1 LGKADEARR
10 AEESLPKQR
19 LNFREPWPVRV
30 ILVDCKKLRVIMHG
44 SQKSPR
50 VLQRVTERFLADDMD
65 SRLFGSKAVLSVQP
79 GYRQDVD
86 EIQPFV
92 LQHSAQVVIDPG
104 PREVLVAPG
113 LGPAEGTIA
122 EGHDLNLGDPL
133 PSPQVKLRDH
143 PAAKNAASQL
153 HAVTPVV
160 SRFTTETR
168 LADQS
173 LLPRLGPTPH

>member
-1 LGKADEARR
+1 
-10 AEESLPKQR
+10 
-19 LNFREPWPVRV
+19 V

-65 SRLFGSKAVLSVQP
+65 SRLFGSKTVLSVQP
-79 GYRQDVD
+79 GRTEDVNK
-86 EIQPFV
+86 IQPLLAKHGV
-92 LQHSAQVVIDPG
+92 EVRVHAGRWGELVSA
-104 PREVLVAPG
+104 G

-160 SRFTTETR
+160 SRCTTETR

-173 LLPRLGPTPH
+173 LLPRLGPAPY